1 MNKKDLIKKV
11 ANELD
16 FPEEV
21 VKRVYAS
28 SWEFIKNHISELHL
42 KEDLTEEQFKVL
54 RTNFNLP
61 SLGKLYVTYDDYKR
75 IKEKYENYKQLKKYE
90 QDT

>member
-1 MNKKDLIKKV
+1 MNKKELIKEV
-11 ANELD
+11 ANELG

-21 VKRVYAS
+21 VKKAYSS
-28 SWEFIKNHISELHL
+28 SWEFIKNHISDLPL
-42 KEDLTEEQFKVL
+42 KDDLTEEEFKVL

>member
-1 MNKKDLIKKV
+1 MNKKELIKKV
-11 ANELD
+11 ANEVD

-21 VKRVYAS
+21 VNRAYIS
-28 SWEFIKNHISELHL
+28 SWEFIKNHISNLPL
-42 KEDLTEEQFKVL
+42 KDDLTEEQFKVL

-61 SLGKLYVTYDDYKR
+61 SLGKFYLTYDDYKR